1 MTKNQEIQAWQAFAA
16 AMPAASTYSGKWIA
30 EQIHF
35 LTTDIRADMP
45 PGYAAASMADARDA
59 LAAART
65 EAAAIATRAKAEAEH
80 TLTRA
85 KNEAEEIKSKAREA
99 AERTLAGPLY
109 ALRQAVRVLEA

>member
-1 MTKNQEIQAWQAFAA
+1 MTKNQELAAWQAFAA

-35 LTTDIRADMP
+35 IAADIRSDMP
-45 PGYAAASMADARDA
+45 PGYAAASMTDARDA

-65 EAAAIATRAKAEAEH
+65 EAAAIAARAKAEAEH

-85 KNEAEEIKSKAREA
+85 RNEAEEIKSKAREA
-99 AERTLAGPLY
+99 AARTLSGPLY
-109 ALRQAVRVLEA
+109 ALRQAVRALEA

>member
-1 MTKNQEIQAWQAFAA
+1 MTKTEEIQAWQAFAA

-35 LTTDIRADMP
+35 ISADIRSDMP

-59 LAAART
+59 LAAVRE
-65 EAAAIATRAKAEAEH
+65 EAAAIHTRAKAEAEH

-85 KNEAEEIKSKAREA
+85 RNEAEEIKSKARA
-99 AERTLAGPLY
+99 QAERTLAGPLY